1 MTLKLLPDHLINQIA
16 AGEVV
21 DRPSSVVKELVENS
35 LDAGARHIK
44 VQLEQGGRRSIR
56 ITDDGYGMTQEELG
70 LALQRHATSKIASLD
85 DLERVA
91 TMGFRGEALPS
102 IASVARLDLSSRHGG
117 EDHGWSVRVR
127 RGEITE
133 PEPSAQQGGTRV
145 NVGDLFYNVPARR
158 KFLRAERTEFN
169 HVDLLLRRFAL
180 ARFDVGFELEHNGKT
195 ISALPPAETEEEQK
209 RRLQRVMGKEFLDHI
224 IQIDEERGSIV
235 LQGWVA
241 EPRYNRA
248 QADRQFFFV
257 NGRAVKD
264 RVIGHAVRSAFK
276 DVLYHG
282 RHPAFVLYLQVPP
295 ETVDVNVHPQKHEVR
310 FRDTRLVHDFL
321 FSALHRALA
330 GAGSGAMRPGSG
342 LEQGL
347 QTGPGAGGG
356 TGQGGGYSSWA
367 DTGAQSGMSLPVR
380 EQIIAYATA
389 LGAGSDNANTVA
401 VGDDAEIPPLGFAMA
416 QLHGVYILSQNEQG
430 LVLTDMHAAHER
442 ITYERLKSRYS
453 GEGIKGQRLLVPV
466 DVPVSEAEADL
477 AAERGGELASLGLV
491 ADRTGPE
498 SLVLREV
505 PALLAQSDAA
515 GLLRDVLS
523 DMGSQGQSERV
534 EAETNEILSTM
545 ACHGSVRANRI
556 LNLPEMNALL
566 RDMERTERSG
576 HCNHGRPTWIQLD
589 MATLD
594 RLFLRGR

>member
-1 MTLKLLPDHLINQIA
+1 MTIKLLPDHLINQIA

-35 LDAGARHIK
+35 LDAGARSIK
-44 VQLEQGGRRSIR
+44 VQLEQGGKRAIR
-56 ITDDGYGMTQEELG
+56 VSDDGQGMTEDELA

-85 DLERVA
+85 DLECVA

-102 IASVARLDLSSRHGG
+102 IASVARLDLTSRHASG
-117 EDHGWSVRVR
+117 EHGWLVRVR
-127 RGEITE
+127 RGEISDRE
-133 PEPSAQQGGTRV
+133 PAPAQVGTRV
-145 NVGDLFYNVPARR
+145 NVEDLFYNVPARR
-158 KFLRAERTEFN
+158 KFLRAERTEFS

-195 ISALPPAETEEEQK
+195 VSALPPASEEVEQE
-209 RRLQRVMGKEFLDHI
+209 RRLQRVMGKEFLEHVI
-224 IQIDEERGSIV
+224 NIDEERGGIA

-257 NGRAVKD
+257 NGRAVRD
-264 RVIGHAVRSAFK
+264 RVIAHAVRSAFR

-282 RHPAFVLYLQVPP
+282 RHPAFVLYLTIPP
-295 ETVDVNVHPQKHEVR
+295 DAVDVNVHPQKHEVR
-310 FRDTRLVHDFL
+310 FRDARMVHDFL
-321 FSALHRALA
+321 FSSLHRALA
-330 GAGSGAMRPGSG
+330 DSGSGALRPGSG
-342 LEQGL
+342 LEGGL
-347 QTGPGAGGG
+347 ETG
-356 TGQGGGYSSWA
+356 SH
-367 DTGAQSGMSLPVR
+367 QSGMSLPVR
-380 EQIIAYATA
+380 DQISAYATA
-389 LGAGSDNANTVA
+389 LGAGAAVPAAVA
-401 VGDDAEIPPLGFAMA
+401 DPNRADDEIPPLGYALA
-416 QLHGVYILSQNEQG
+416 QLHGVYILSQNDKG

-442 ITYERLKSRYS
+442 ITYEQLKSRQA

-466 DVPVSEAEADL
+466 DVQVSEAEADL
-477 AAERGGELASLGLV
+477 AEERSGELTGLGLV
-491 ADRTGPE
+491 ADRSGPE

-505 PALLAQSDAA
+505 PALLARSDAA
-515 GLLRDVLS
+515 RLLRDVLS
-523 DMGSQGQSERV
+523 DMGSMGQSERV
-534 EAETNEILSTM
+534 ETETNEILSTM

-556 LNLPEMNALL
+556 LTLPEMDGLL